1 MTILTWPQLFFT
13 MDVISLKA
21 TNQTNK
27 FIDCQNF
34 TLSLELKCSSDN
46 CDCET
51 LHIYSS
57 DIFTNWKQWVLGPT
71 KVEKYGSSVE
81 FMGPLP

>member
-1 MTILTWPQLFFT
+1 MRTQGTHYP
-13 MDVISLKA
+13 
-21 TNQTNK
+21 
-27 FIDCQNF
+27 F
-34 TLSLELKCSSDN
+34 TLIVKMPEKWL
-46 CDCET
+46 
-51 LHIYSS
+51 SS

>member
-1 MTILTWPQLFFT
+1 MKKCYFRRRPFW
-13 MDVISLKA
+13 
-21 TNQTNK
+21 
-27 FIDCQNF
+27 
-34 TLSLELKCSSDN
+34 LERNGNGFSVNIPIINICLN
-46 CDCET
+46 
-51 LHIYSS
+51 S